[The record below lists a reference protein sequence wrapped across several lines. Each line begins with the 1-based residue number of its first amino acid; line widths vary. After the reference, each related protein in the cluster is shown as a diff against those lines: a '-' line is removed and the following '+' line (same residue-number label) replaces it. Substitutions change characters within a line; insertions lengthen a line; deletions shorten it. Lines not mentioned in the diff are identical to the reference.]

1 MIHPS
6 WSISIDYL
14 IIFVCIYIYIYV
26 CVYVFVYLLVEV
38 CCNYVDAISTIY
50 FNVIIVVYM
59 LYMHIRIYSVSGI
72 RTLAVKTLL
81 SEHLTAL
88 WQTHAARSKK
98 FHQDIYSLVLYYYY
112 YDFITCYYML
122 LD

>member
-14 IIFVCIYIYIYV
+14 IIFVYIYIYV